1 MKLSIVQCYQAI
13 RVNGETLTRI
23 NSSPATGDQP
33 AGEKHGK
40 YDLELQ
46 EGVGV
51 IIRSSGEHVIVPLN
65 NVAYATIA
73 KKQEAQVKEKK

>member
-1 MKLSIVQCYQAI
+1 MKLSVAQFYQAVRI
-13 RVNGETLTRI
+13 NGETLTRI

-40 YDLELQ
+40 YELELQ

-51 IIRSSGEHVIVPLN
+51 LVRSSGENIVVPLN
-65 NVAYATIA
+65 NVAYATLA
-73 KKQEAQVKEKK
+73 KKQEVKEQKQK